1 MSRIVAATVV
11 SLVAG
16 FAAGAWWLGGGPASD
31 TETTRDSAAAVT
43 DPSLSPADRLKQLEL
58 AVAQERAARMVL
70 EDQLRVLIDE
80 IERVESAGQSVVV
93 ERAGQEQATRQAAR
107 RGRSESPNFSTMM
120 RDFQARRVNVLTKG
134 GYAEDEAREVLRLE
148 SEAQY
153 QAILN
158 AHEAER
164 NGAASGSTSSYSGA
178 QQLLRAELG
187 DDEYARYLQA
197 QGHPAAIQVTQVM
210 EGSPGSLAGLQ
221 PGDEIVSYNGERV
234 FGDDDLRS
242 LTLQGTLG
250 EDVVVEIDRDGV
262 RMQLNLQRGPI
273 GIRGANNRVRLGG
286 WWSGN

>member
-1 MSRIVAATVV
+1 
-11 SLVAG
+11 
-16 FAAGAWWLGGGPASD
+16 
-31 TETTRDSAAAVT
+31 
-43 DPSLSPADRLKQLEL
+43 
-58 AVAQERAARMVL
+58 MVL

-80 IERVESAGQSVVV
+80 IERVESAGQSVVA
-93 ERAGQEQATRQAAR
+93 ERAGQEPATRQAVR
-107 RGRSESPNFSTMM
+107 RSRSESPDYATMM

-134 GYAEDEAREVLRLE
+134 GYAEDEANEVLRLE

-242 LTLQGTLG
+242 LTVQGTLG